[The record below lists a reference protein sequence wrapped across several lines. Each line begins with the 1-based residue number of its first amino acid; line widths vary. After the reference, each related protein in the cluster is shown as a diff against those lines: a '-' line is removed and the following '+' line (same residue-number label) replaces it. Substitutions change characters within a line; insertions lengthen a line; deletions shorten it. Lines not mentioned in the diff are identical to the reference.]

1 MADLDGGFDATKHD
15 DPGFDPLPEGNYT
28 LIIEASEMKTTK
40 AGTGTGINMKFQVVE
55 GEHKGR
61 TFFKW
66 LNYTNPNETAQ
77 KIGRA
82 ELAMLCR
89 AVNIPQPKD
98 TMELHNIPFAA
109 HVTVKPGRDGYDP
122 SNDIKKAVSK
132 SAAGELGES
141 EKKEDAKAGGAPW
154 AK

>member
-1 MADLDGGFDATKHD
+1 MADLTGFNANEHD
-15 DPGFDPLPEGNYT
+15 DPGFDPLPEGHYL
-28 LIIEASEMKTTK
+28 LIIEASEMKPTK
-40 AGTGTGINMKFQVVE
+40 AGTGTGINMKFQVVD

-61 TFFKW
+61 AFFKW
-66 LNYTNPNETAQ
+66 INYKNPNETAQ

-89 AVNIPQPKD
+89 AVLKPNPKD

-109 HVTVKPGRDGYDP
+109 HVTVKPAKDGYDA
-122 SNDIKKAVSK
+122 SNDIKKAVPK
-132 SAAGELGES
+132 SELASLTGDKPEAAG
-141 EKKEDAKAGGAPW
+141 AGAAPW

>member
-1 MADLDGGFDATKHD
+1 MSTLDGFNANEHD
-15 DPGFDPLPEGNYT
+15 DPGFDPIPEGNYL
-28 LIIEASEMKTTK
+28 LIVESSEMKPTK
-40 AGTGTGINMKFQVVE
+40 AGTGTGINLKFQVVD

-61 TFFKW
+61 GFFKW
-66 LNYTNPNETAQ
+66 INYKNPNETAQ

-89 AVNIPQPKD
+89 ACNKPQPKD

-109 HVTVKPGRDGYDP
+109 HVVVKPAKGEYDA
-122 SNDIKKAVSK
+122 SNDIKKAVPK
-132 SAAGELGES
+132 SELAALTGGANEE
-141 EKKEDAKAGGAPW
+141 AKAGAAPW